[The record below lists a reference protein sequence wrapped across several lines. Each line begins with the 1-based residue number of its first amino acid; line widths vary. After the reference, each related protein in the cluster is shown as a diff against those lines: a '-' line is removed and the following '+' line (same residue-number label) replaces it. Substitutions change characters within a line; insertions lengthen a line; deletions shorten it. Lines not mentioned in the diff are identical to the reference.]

1 MSDRHENEL
10 NRFWNEL
17 TERGGSAARDLDAED
32 ITLVRRLQSLAAAP
46 LPGGARER
54 VWRGL
59 AETWEV
65 DPASSRER
73 GAPIRID
80 GAGRVRWLP
89 VQPQAQPSWLRRPIL
104 RYAAAA
110 ILILGIV
117 LAIDIIRDPGSDRGG
132 APVIHAPATP
142 SPEASPTTLFEVT
155 LPADLVPH
163 TTERITGLSYDKYR
177 AGTTSTWRPYCCDGP
192 MVQYQLTGS
201 IQVTGSAELQI
212 VRADGTID
220 RIPANIEATVN
231 TGDTLV
237 TLNQTEITTVNNG
250 TVDAEIL
257 NWLLLDSP
265 GDRFGGRTGQDGL
278 VGGTHVVVSDFQGT
292 MVDLPGAVTVTLQKL
307 EVEPNEVVH
316 PPPGGVQ
323 LALTLDIFYE
333 FVPTVGTDSSFTAHN
348 MNGHPTTPVYVVT
361 LRPAD
366 SSGPPGSG
374 TPAQ

>member
-1 MSDRHENEL
+1 
-10 NRFWNEL
+10 
-17 TERGGSAARDLDAED
+17 
-32 ITLVRRLQSLAAAP
+32 
-46 LPGGARER
+46 
-54 VWRGL
+54 
-59 AETWEV
+59 
-65 DPASSRER
+65 
-73 GAPIRID
+73 
-80 GAGRVRWLP
+80 
-89 VQPQAQPSWLRRPIL
+89 
-104 RYAAAA
+104 
-110 ILILGIV
+110 
-117 LAIDIIRDPGSDRGG
+117 
-132 APVIHAPATP
+132 
-142 SPEASPTTLFEVT
+142 
-155 LPADLVPH
+155 
-163 TTERITGLSYDKYR
+163 
-177 AGTTSTWRPYCCDGP
+177 
-192 MVQYQLTGS
+192 
-201 IQVTGSAELQI
+201 VTGSAELQI
-212 VRADGTID
+212 VRADGTTE
-220 RIPANIEATVN
+220 RIPANTEATVN

-278 VGGTHVVVSDFQGT
+278 VGGTHVNVGDFQGNL
-292 MVDLPGAVTVTLQKL
+292 VDLPGAVTVSLQKL